1 VRENNRVS
9 RPAATLSKVRKF
21 AGIMLLTGLLPKSFR
36 MSTAS
41 AHYTGNLR
49 TEATHTA
56 SGTIILTDAPVDNH
70 GRGEA
75 FSPTDLVSAALG
87 SCMMTIMGIVAE
99 RHSLDLTGVSYDV
112 TKHMSADPRRIRQI
126 DVQFQLPAALTQKER
141 TILENAARTCPV
153 ALSLHPEIVQDVA
166 FHYNG

>member
-1 VRENNRVS
+1 
-9 RPAATLSKVRKF
+9 
-21 AGIMLLTGLLPKSFR
+21 
-36 MSTAS
+36 MSTAT
-41 AHYTGNLR
+41 ARYAGNLR

-56 SGTIILTDAPVDNH
+56 SGSTILTDAPVDNH

-99 RHSLDLTGVSYDV
+99 RQGLDLTGVTYDV
-112 TKHMSADPRRIRQI
+112 TKHMAAEPRRIRQI
-126 DVQFQLPAALTQKER
+126 DVLFRLPATLSEKER

-153 ALSLHPEIVQDVA
+153 ALSLNPEIEQDVQFQYA
-166 FHYNG
+166 